1 MAKHVDKAELRAD
14 MNCWLEQSHFAPLLP
29 AANPICDTKAPL
41 SFWLVVKKDVVCT
54 HCSNGMVRMVKK
66 MQDETESV
74 VRTLSS
80 RDSERVPT

>member
-66 MQDETESV
+66 CRMK
-74 VRTLSS
+74 LKAL
-80 RDSERVPT
+80 